1 VVGDADEGMVIR
13 DHRPEIFA
21 ADVDADRDVDAERVV
36 VAGEKVDANHEMID
50 HAEVETEEAE
60 TAADK
65 VADVE
70 VVVKE
75 GEVKEEV
82 LMEIFLR
89 YRNPPE
95 VTKTP

>member
-1 VVGDADEGMVIR
+1 VIR
-13 DHRPEIFA
+13 EEIFA
-21 ADVDADRDVDAERVV
+21 ADVDVV
-36 VAGEKVDANHEMID
+36 VAGEKVDANHGTIDHGTIDHGTID
-50 HAEVETEEAE
+50 HAEVETEAG

-65 VADVE
+65 VAADVE

-75 GEVKEEV
+75 EGEVKEEI

>member
-1 VVGDADEGMVIR
+1 VIR
-13 DHRPEIFA
+13 DHPEIFA
-21 ADVDADRDVDAERVV
+21 ADVDEGGVV
-36 VAGEKVDANHEMID
+36 VAGEKVDANQGTIID
-50 HAEVETEEAE
+50 HAEVETEADG

-65 VADVE
+65 VAADVE

-75 GEVKEEV
+75 EGEVKEEI

>member
-1 VVGDADEGMVIR
+1 VVGDADEEVRTVIR
-13 DHRPEIFA
+13 DHPEIIA
-21 ADVDADRDVDAERVV
+21 EDVDADVV
-36 VAGEKVDANHEMID
+36 VAEEKEDANHGTID
-50 HAEVETEEAE
+50 HAEVGTEAGTAE
-60 TAADK
+60 EK
-65 VADVE
+65 VAADVE

-75 GEVKEEV
+75 EGEVKEEI